1 MYTTNFK
8 IYFEDGTVEIRQG
21 KVFPRPREE
30 EREEKDKKE
39 WLILNIGLV
48 GSEEQ
53 LREELKG
60 SSSYCKDLTFNEL
73 LDTQRQRISREQIE
87 ALEPYLIE
95 PTNIARMFYRVK
107 EAVQTPYGTRYI
119 WSVYDH
125 NGTHLGT
132 VGQQTKYLPL
142 SIIKN
147 RSSYGWKHTA
157 ESCIGRY
164 ISNGAFIAACILY
177 GIPID
182 VNNCYLN
189 PIVRFDKV
197 VGMIPIEA
205 VPIKQ

>member
-1 MYTTNFK
+1 MYTANFK
-8 IYFEDGTVEIRQG
+8 IYFEDGTVEEEVIRG
-21 KVFPRPREE
+21 KVFPKPREE
-30 EREEKDKKE
+30 EKE
-39 WLILNIGLV
+39 WLVLNIGLV
-48 GSEEQ
+48 ESEEQ

-60 SSSYCKDLTFNEL
+60 NSSYRKDLTFNEL
-73 LDTQRQRISREQIE
+73 LDTQQQRISREQIKV
-87 ALEPYLIE
+87 LEPCFSSA
-95 PTNIARMFYRVK
+95 TSIARMFYRVK
-107 EAVQTPYGTRYI
+107 EAVRTQYGTRYI
-119 WSVYDH
+119 WSIYDY

-132 VGQQTKYLPL
+132 VSQQAKYLPL

-157 ESCIGRY
+157 ESCTGRY
-164 ISNGAFIAACILY
+164 ISNGAFITACIIH

>member
-1 MYTTNFK
+1 MYTANFK
-8 IYFEDGTVEIRQG
+8 IYFEDGTVEEEVIRG
-21 KVFPRPREE
+21 KVFPKPREE
-30 EREEKDKKE
+30 EKE
-39 WLILNIGLV
+39 WLVLNIGLV
-48 GSEEQ
+48 ESEEQ
-53 LREELKG
+53 LREELK
-60 SSSYCKDLTFNEL
+60 SNSSYRKDLTFNEL
-73 LDTQRQRISREQIE
+73 LDTQQQRISREQIKV
-87 ALEPYLIE
+87 LEPCFSSA
-95 PTNIARMFYRVK
+95 TSIARMFYRVK
-107 EAVQTPYGTRYI
+107 EAVRTQYGTRYI
-119 WSVYDH
+119 WSIYDY

-132 VGQQTKYLPL
+132 VSQQAKYLPL

-157 ESCIGRY
+157 ESCTGRY
-164 ISNGAFIAACILY
+164 ISNGAFITACIIH

>member
-1 MYTTNFK
+1 MMYTADFR

-30 EREEKDKKE
+30 EEEKKE
-39 WLILNIGLV
+39 WLVLNIGLV
-48 GSEEQ
+48 ESEEQ

-73 LDTQRQRISREQIE
+73 LDMYNQRISREQIKV
-87 ALEPYLIE
+87 LEPYLVE
-95 PTNIARMFYRVK
+95 PTRLARMFYRVK
-107 EAVQTPYGTRYI
+107 EAVHTTPYGTSI

-125 NGTHLGT
+125 NGTHLKD

-197 VGMIPIEA
+197 IGRIPIEA
-205 VPIKQ
+205 VPIG

>member
-1 MYTTNFK
+1 MYTADFR

-30 EREEKDKKE
+30 EKE
-39 WLILNIGLV
+39 WLVLNIGLV
-48 GSEEQ
+48 ESEEQ

-60 SSSYCKDLTFNEL
+60 NSSYRKDLTFNEL
-73 LDTQRQRISREQIE
+73 LDTQQQRISREQIK
-87 ALEPYLIE
+87 ALEPYLVE
-95 PTNIARMFYRVK
+95 PTRLARMFYRVK
-107 EAVQTPYGTRYI
+107 EAVHPPTPYGTSI
-119 WSVYDH
+119 WSIYDY

-132 VGQQTKYLPL
+132 VGQQAKYLPL
-142 SIIKN
+142 RIIKN

-164 ISNGAFIAACILY
+164 ISNGAFIAGCIIH

-197 VGMIPIEA
+197 IGRIPIEA
-205 VPIKQ
+205 VPIG

>member
-39 WLILNIGLV
+39 WLVLNIGLV
-48 GSEEQ
+48 ESEEQ

-73 LDTQRQRISREQIE
+73 LDTQRQRISREQIKV
-87 ALEPYLIE
+87 LEPYLIE

-107 EAVQTPYGTRYI
+107 EAVQTQYGTRYI

-132 VGQQTKYLPL
+132 VGQQAKYLPL

-157 ESCIGRY
+157 ESCTGRY
-164 ISNGAFIAACILY
+164 ISNGAFITACIIH

-197 VGMIPIEA
+197 VIGRIPLKA
-205 VPIKQ
+205 VPIG

>member
-1 MYTTNFK
+1 MYTADFR

-30 EREEKDKKE
+30 KEKE
-39 WLILNIGLV
+39 WLVLNIGLV
-48 GSEEQ
+48 ENEEQ

-60 SSSYCKDLTFNEL
+60 NSSYHKDLTFNEL
-73 LDTQRQRISREQIE
+73 LDTQQQRISRDQIKT
-87 ALEPYLIE
+87 LEPCFSSATRL
-95 PTNIARMFYRVK
+95 ARMFYRVK
-107 EAVQTPYGTRYI
+107 EAVRTPYGTRYI
-119 WSVYDH
+119 WSIYDH

-164 ISNGAFIAACILY
+164 ISNGAFIAGCIIH

-197 VGMIPIEA
+197 VGRIPLKA
-205 VPIKQ
+205 VPIG

>member
-1 MYTTNFK
+1 MYTTDFR

-30 EREEKDKKE
+30 EKE
-39 WLILNIGLV
+39 WLVLNIGLV
-48 GSEEQ
+48 ESEEQ

-60 SSSYCKDLTFNEL
+60 NSSYHENLTFNEL
-73 LDTQRQRISREQIE
+73 LDTQQQRISRDQIKV
-87 ALEPYLIE
+87 LEPCFSSA
-95 PTNIARMFYRVK
+95 TNIAKMFYRVK
-107 EAVQTPYGTRYI
+107 EAVRTQYGTRYI
-119 WSVYDH
+119 WSIYDH
-125 NGTHLGT
+125 NGTHLGI
-132 VGQQTKYLPL
+132 VGQQAKYLPL

-147 RSSYGWKHTA
+147 RSSYWWKHTA
-157 ESCIGRY
+157 ESCTGRY
-164 ISNGAFIAACILY
+164 ISNGAFITACIIH

-197 VGMIPIEA
+197 VGRIPLEA

>member
-1 MYTTNFK
+1 MYTADFR

-30 EREEKDKKE
+30 EEKE
-39 WLILNIGLV
+39 WLVLNIGLV
-48 GSEEQ
+48 ESEEQ

-60 SSSYCKDLTFNEL
+60 NNSYNKDLTFNKL
-73 LDTQRQRISREQIE
+73 LDTQQQRISREQIK
-87 ALEPYLIE
+87 ALEPYLAE
-95 PTNIARMFYRVK
+95 PTRLARMFYRVK
-107 EAVQTPYGTRYI
+107 EAVQTQYGTRYI

-125 NGTHLGT
+125 NGTHLKD
-132 VGQQTKYLPL
+132 VGQQAKYLPL

-147 RSSYGWKHTA
+147 RSSYWWKHTA
-157 ESCIGRY
+157 ESCTGRY
-164 ISNGAFIAACILY
+164 ISNGAFITACIIH

-197 VGMIPIEA
+197 VIGRIPLKA
-205 VPIKQ
+205 VPIG

>member
-8 IYFEDGTVEIRQG
+8 IYFEDGIVEEEVIRG
-21 KVFPRPREE
+21 KVFPKPREE
-30 EREEKDKKE
+30 EKE
-39 WLILNIGLV
+39 WLVLNIGLV
-48 GSEEQ
+48 ESEEQ

-60 SSSYCKDLTFNEL
+60 SSSYRKDLTFNEL
-73 LDTQRQRISREQIE
+73 LDMYNQGISREQIE
-87 ALEPYLIE
+87 ALEPCFSSATSIV
-95 PTNIARMFYRVK
+95 RMFYRVK
-107 EAVQTPYGTRYI
+107 EAVHPTPYGTSI
-119 WSVYDH
+119 WSIYDH

-132 VGQQTKYLPL
+132 VGQQAKYLPL
-142 SIIKN
+142 RIIKN

-164 ISNGAFIAACILY
+164 ISNGAFIAGCIIY

>member
-1 MYTTNFK
+1 MMYTANFK

-30 EREEKDKKE
+30 ERKKE
-39 WLILNIGLV
+39 WLVLNIGLV
-48 GSEEQ
+48 ESEEQ

-60 SSSYCKDLTFNEL
+60 NSSYRKDLTFNEL
-73 LDTQRQRISREQIE
+73 LDTQQQRISREQIK
-87 ALEPYLIE
+87 ALEPYLVE
-95 PTNIARMFYRVK
+95 PTRLARMFYRVK
-107 EAVQTPYGTRYI
+107 EAVHPPTPYGTRYI
-119 WSVYDH
+119 WSIYDY

-132 VGQQTKYLPL
+132 VGQQAKYLPL

-164 ISNGAFIAACILY
+164 ISNGAFIAACIIY

-189 PIVRFDKV
+189 PTVRFDKV
-197 VGMIPIEA
+197 VVGRIPLKA
-205 VPIKQ
+205 VPIG